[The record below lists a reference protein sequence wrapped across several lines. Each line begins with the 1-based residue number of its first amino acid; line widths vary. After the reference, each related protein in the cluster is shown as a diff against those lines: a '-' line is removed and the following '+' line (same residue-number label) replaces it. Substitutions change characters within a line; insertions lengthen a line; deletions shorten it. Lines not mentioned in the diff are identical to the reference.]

1 VELTIGDD
9 VFVCVAAENNIPL
22 SGGGAQVGEVAG
34 VGFYAM
40 QPLYLSEP

>member
-9 VFVCVAAENNIPL
+9 VFVWVAAESNIPL
-22 SGGGAQVGEVAG
+22 PGGGAQAGEVAG

-40 QPLYLSEP
+40 QPLHLSEP